1 MWLWWVKIPTGDL
14 TDMTLA
20 IEETDDED
28 YEDDEDGEYDE
39 YGEDDEGDEDDE
51 DDEDDEEKK
60 LSGDKGYPVIK
71 VIYW

>member
-28 YEDDEDGEYDE
+28 YEDDED
-39 YGEDDEGDEDDE
+39 
-51 DDEDDEEKK
+51 DEEKK
-60 LSGDKGYPVIK
+60 LSGDKGYLVIK